1 MTSTLHAMAPPAG
14 ADPAGAPNPLMSFLP
29 LIVIFVLFYFL
40 FIRPQQ
46 KTQNERKGM
55 IDSIKEG
62 DQVVLI
68 SGIYATVHKVDK
80 SDDSISFKIAENVV
94 VKGTRQAVDRL
105 QK

>member
-1 MTSTLHAMAPPAG
+1 MTTTLHAMAPPQGSDPG
-14 ADPAGAPNPLMSFLP
+14 AAPNPIMSFLP

-46 KTQNERKGM
+46 KTQNERKAM
-55 IDSIKEG
+55 INSLKEG

-80 SDDSISFKIAENVV
+80 ENDSVSFKVAENVV